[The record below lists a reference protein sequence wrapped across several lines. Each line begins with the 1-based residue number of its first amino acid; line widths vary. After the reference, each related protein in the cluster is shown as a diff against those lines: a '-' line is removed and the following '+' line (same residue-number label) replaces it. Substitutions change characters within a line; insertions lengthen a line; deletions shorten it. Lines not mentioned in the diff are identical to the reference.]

1 MDADDLLDS
10 MRTLLLAVEGD
21 GTIRA
26 ARGGF
31 GGFFGMDIEA
41 LVGDNVFNHVPESDA
56 EELAMYFLG
65 AANES
70 ADTIGLPMPF
80 RLSVLGNDGFANPVD
95 IIPTGRMISDDV
107 WEWTVALVPVALSG
121 SITRS
126 LDLEM
131 AGAPRDDVRTMLCE
145 ELRVDNANYTSR
157 WVLVDLD
164 GPGEP
169 GVTVARKE
177 DSDLAAA
184 VQGDIGDDEWT
195 PWNGIGAAET
205 ISIEPATIGTRTRA
219 LMDERGWQRVIVAP
233 VFAGRRLVATYL
245 LVGRVPPEYDALDVK
260 ANVAA
265 RIQTLVRATAMLLG
279 RWHDQDQL
287 EVAATTDSLTGVMNR
302 RALFGLFSENRRDG
316 ALLFIDVDDF
326 KLVNDTYGHSVGD
339 VVLATI
345 AERIAA
351 VCRSGDRIGRVGGDE
366 FVVLLDGADEALAAD
381 LATRILDWVGAPLGI
396 DAGPPSVSISIGWS
410 TLGVDDPLEAADHA
424 MLAAKRRKTAHP
436 NDGAFAH

>member
-1 MDADDLLDS
+1 MNADSLLDT
-10 MRTLLLAVEGD
+10 MRTLLLSVESD
-21 GTIRA
+21 GTITA

-41 LVGDNVFNHVPESDA
+41 LRGDNVFNHIPASDA
-56 EELAMYFLG
+56 EELALYFLG

-80 RLSVLGNDGFANPVD
+80 RLSVVDPQGFVNPVD
-95 IIPTGRMISDDV
+95 IIPTGLMVADDV
-107 WEWTVALVPVALSG
+107 WQWTVLLVPVALSG

-131 AGAPRDDVRTMLCE
+131 AGASRNDVRTMLCE

-164 GPGEP
+164 EP
-169 GVTVARKE
+169 SVPMVTVAR
-177 DSDLAAA
+177 DDDGDLAAA
-184 VQGDIGDDEWT
+184 VEGDLHVDGWAPWT
-195 PWNGIGAAET
+195 GIGVAET
-205 ISIEPATIGTRTRA
+205 VSVDPATIGPRTRA
-219 LMDERGWQRVIVAP
+219 VMDECGWQRVIVSP
-233 VFAGRRLVATYL
+233 VFVADRLVAVYL
-245 LVGRVPPEYDALDVK
+245 LVGRVPSQYDALDVK

-287 EVAATTDSLTGVMNR
+287 EVAATTDSLTGAMNR
-302 RALFGLFSENRRDG
+302 RALFGLLRENRRDG

-326 KLVNDTYGHSVGD
+326 KQVNDNYGHSVGD

-351 VCRSGDRIGRVGGDE
+351 VCRTGDRIGRVGGDE
-366 FVVLLDGADEALAAD
+366 FVVLLDGADENTAAGLAA
-381 LATRILDWVGAPLGI
+381 RILDWVGAPLGI
-396 DAGPPSVSISIGWS
+396 EAGPPSVSVSIGWA
-410 TLGVDDPLEAADHA
+410 TLCVDDPLEAADQA
-424 MLAAKRRKTAHP
+424 MLAAKRRGVDRPGTT
-436 NDGAFAH
+436 AFAH